1 MGDLLPMGL
10 EKQPEHIHL
19 DEVMSEYTSTGENLL
34 GEIVTCKMAKVVCLG
49 CESESVRFISAV

>member
-10 EKQPEHIHL
+10 EKQPEHIHS

-34 GEIVTCKMAKVVCLG
+34 GEIVTCKMAKSMVLLV
-49 CESESVRFISAV
+49 